1 MARKRVKPIIVLDP
15 GHGGKD
21 TGYINE
27 EYGLIEK
34 DFALGVVK
42 TIQKHLPSHYTVYT
56 TREDDRDV
64 SLRDRVHLAN
74 KVKANVFVSIHLN
87 SFKRKNANGFML
99 FYCDGF
105 DRSRVLGT
113 KISYQLRQLKHKY
126 PHYRLQGNY
135 PDTSYEL
142 IYTQM
147 PSVIIE
153 AGYITG
159 DKDAPWLSH
168 RKNWELIGYYIARGI
183 QRYIDWEVK
192 EYGDLYYSD

>member
-27 EYGLIEK
+27 KYGLVEK

-74 KVKANVFVSIHLN
+74 KVKANVFVSIHL
-87 SFKRKNANGFML
+87 SKPKRKKSHGFVL
-99 FYCDGF
+99 FYCEGYE
-105 DRSRVLGT
+105 RAKKLGNRIYWGLV
-113 KISYQLRQLKHKY
+113 KLRREFPLYAPKG
-126 PHYRLQGNY
+126 LL
-135 PDTSYEL
+135 PDFSYEL
-142 IYTQM
+142 VYTQM
-147 PSVIIE
+147 PAVIVE
-153 AGYITG
+153 AGTITSE
-159 DKDAPWLSH
+159 KIAPWLAQ
-168 RKNWELIGYYIARGI
+168 RKNWELIGYYIAESI
-183 QRYIDWEVK
+183 QRYINWEVK